1 MNVQMPPDIAAQI
14 QGAQAG
20 AASTPA
26 SSPRS
31 SYNHYLRIGY
41 IGVAVMVFG
50 LFGWSSFAKIKG
62 AVIAPGFIG
71 VEGKPALIQHL
82 DGGVVG
88 EIFVRDG
95 DSVNEGDPLIQLDPT
110 EIDASREIVEVQL
123 NETRARAERLRSE
136 RDRLSRITFPEDL
149 LLSAQNNTRVRDAV
163 GGQRNLFDA
172 RRAALEG
179 QVGQLMQRQNQAES
193 QISGLRALIRSNGAQ
208 VAKLE
213 EERTAKQTL
222 VDKGYLGKPAVLMLE
237 REQLRLEGDIQSRQS
252 EIDRLQGQ
260 LVETQGQIAQLQRDR
275 QAEVLT
281 ELRQSEAEV
290 SAFREQLTAASAQAG
305 RVLIAAPVTGTVHNL
320 LITTT
325 GGVVQPAAELMQIIP
340 SGAALVILTQVQPA
354 DIDQVYFGQP
364 ATIRLS
370 AFNARTTPELNGSVY
385 RIAPDRLVDP
395 MTGFPYYEV
404 QVELPPEELLKLPA
418 NLTLIPGMPAE
429 AYMQTESRTVL
440 DYLMK
445 PATDA
450 MRRAGREE

>member
-1 MNVQMPPDIAAQI
+1 VNVQLPPDLAAQM
-14 QGAQAG
+14 QGPAPSAT
-20 AASTPA
+20 SPTPA
-26 SSPRS
+26 
-31 SYNHYLRIGY
+31 YKHYLRVGY
-41 IGVAVMVFG
+41 IGVAALVFG
-50 LFGWSSFAKIKG
+50 LFGWSAFAKIKG

-95 DSVNEGDPLIQLDPT
+95 DSVDAGDPLIQLDPT

-123 NETRARAERLRSE
+123 NETRARAERLRAE
-136 RDRLSRITFPEDL
+136 RDGLSAIPFPDDL
-149 LLSAQNNTRVRDAV
+149 LASAQNSPRVRDAV
-163 GGQRNLFDA
+163 MGQRNLFEA
-172 RRAALEG
+172 RRAALQG
-179 QVGQLMQRQNQAES
+179 QVGQLVQRQNQSES
-193 QISGLRALIRSNGAQ
+193 QISGLRSLIRSNIEQ
-208 VAKLE
+208 VGKLD
-213 EERTAKQTL
+213 EERIAKQTL
-222 VDKGYLGKPAVLMLE
+222 FERGYLGRPAILALE
-237 REQLRLEGDIQSRQS
+237 REQLRLEGDTQSRRA

-260 LVETQGQIAQLQRDR
+260 MVETQGQIAQLQRDQ

-290 SAFREQLTAASAQAG
+290 SAFREQLKAASAQAG
-305 RVLIAAPVTGTVHNL
+305 RVLITAPVTGTVHNL
-320 LITTT
+320 MITTT

-340 SGAALVILTQVQPA
+340 SNAALVILTQVQPA
-354 DIDQVYFGQP
+354 DIDQIYVGQP

-404 QVELPPEELLKLPA
+404 QVELPTSELLQLPT
-418 NLTLIPGMPAE
+418 NLTLMPGMPAE

-440 DYLMK
+440 NYLMK

>member
-1 MNVQMPPDIAAQI
+1 MNVQLPPDLAAQTQVP
-14 QGAQAG
+14 QGAAP
-20 AASTPA
+20 AASQSAPA
-26 SSPRS
+26 
-31 SYNHYLRIGY
+31 YKHYLRVGY
-41 IGVAVMVFG
+41 IGVAALVLG
-50 LFGWSSFAKIKG
+50 LFGWSTFAKIKG

-95 DSVNEGDPLIQLDPT
+95 DSVNAGDPLIQLDPT

-123 NETRARAERLRSE
+123 NETRARAERLRAE
-136 RDRLSRITFPEDL
+136 RDGLSSISFPADL
-149 LLSAQNNTRVRDAV
+149 LASAQTSPRVRDAV
-163 GGQRNLFDA
+163 VGQRNLFDA
-172 RRAALEG
+172 RRAAMQG
-179 QVGQLMQRQNQAES
+179 QVGQLEQRQHQAES
-193 QISGLRALIRSNGAQ
+193 QISGLRAIIRSNVNQ
-208 VAKLE
+208 VAKLD
-213 EERTAKQTL
+213 EERIAKQTL
-222 VDKGYLGKPAVLMLE
+222 FERGYLGKPAVLALE
-237 REQLRLEGDIQSRQS
+237 REQLRLEGDIQSRRS

-260 LVETQGQIAQLQRDR
+260 MVETQGQIAQLQRDQ

-305 RVLIAAPVTGTVHNL
+305 RVLITAPVTGTVHNL
-320 LITTT
+320 MITTT

-340 SGAALVILTQVQPA
+340 SDAALVILTQVQPA
-354 DIDQVYFGQP
+354 DIDQIYVGQP

-404 QVELPPEELLKLPA
+404 QVELPNEELLQLPT
-418 NLTLIPGMPAE
+418 NLTLMPGMPAE

>member
-1 MNVQMPPDIAAQI
+1 MNVQLPPDLAAQM
-14 QGAQAG
+14 QGPPPS
-20 AASTPA
+20 AAPSAPA
-26 SSPRS
+26 
-31 SYNHYLRIGY
+31 YKHYLRVGY
-41 IGVAVMVFG
+41 IGVAALVFG
-50 LFGWSSFAKIKG
+50 LFGWSAFAKIKG

-95 DSVNEGDPLIQLDPT
+95 DSVDAGDPLIQLDPT

-123 NETRARAERLRSE
+123 NETRARAERLRAE
-136 RDRLSRITFPEDL
+136 RDGLTAIPFPDDL
-149 LLSAQNNTRVRDAV
+149 LASAQNSPRVRDAV
-163 GGQRNLFDA
+163 MGQRNLFEA
-172 RRAALEG
+172 RRAALQG
-179 QVGQLMQRQNQAES
+179 QVGQLVQRQNQSES
-193 QISGLRALIRSNGAQ
+193 QISGLRSLIRSNIEQ
-208 VAKLE
+208 VGKLD
-213 EERTAKQTL
+213 EERIAKQTL
-222 VDKGYLGKPAVLMLE
+222 FERGYLGRPAILALE
-237 REQLRLEGDIQSRQS
+237 REQLRLEGDTQSRRA

-260 LVETQGQIAQLQRDR
+260 MVETQGQIAQLQRDQ

-305 RVLIAAPVTGTVHNL
+305 RVLITAPVTGTVHNL
-320 LITTT
+320 MITTT

-340 SGAALVILTQVQPA
+340 SDAALVILTQVQPA
-354 DIDQVYFGQP
+354 DIDQIYVGQP

-404 QVELPPEELLKLPA
+404 QVELPTEELLQLPT
-418 NLTLIPGMPAE
+418 NLTLMPGMPAE